1 MKTYDTIQMLRRL
14 AFGAT
19 LLTATALLPACD
31 DDPAALD
38 EELTT
43 DPGTSVPKPCVSS
56 VTIFSRA

>member
-31 DDPAALD
+31 DDPAAPD

-43 DPGTSVPKPCVSS
+43 DP
-56 VTIFSRA
+56 